1 MNLSGLLQL
10 GFASKSLLVGAD
22 EAGQCPKWLAARQ
35 QGVLLDDLR
44 KLADGLA
51 KIDGD
56 GNLTPAGKTAR
67 KRELG
72 TAFLAGLE
80 SESGKR
86 LLSMAVT
93 KRDLA
98 HAALRKA
105 QQPAGQTDIDRL
117 IALMEVQNAQ
127 RFLLELKPQ
136 QLLAE
141 LMRAVENRDGV
152 IYKGII
158 GLPAFILRDRQIS
171 REVLAA
177 AESEWLSKTCPT
189 EAAAAKG
196 ADVGLSVAEGDR
208 DLVARVVREACGIEE
223 PRKIEVRT

>member
-10 GFASKSLLVGAD
+10 GFASKSLLAGAD
-22 EAGQCPKWLAARQ
+22 AQQQDCRWLASKQ
-35 QGVLLDDLR
+35 QDAFTDDLR

-56 GNLTPAGKTAR
+56 GNLTAAGKTAR
-67 KRELG
+67 RRELG
-72 TAFLAGLE
+72 TAFLAQME
-80 SESGKR
+80 SEGGKR

-127 RFLLELKPQ
+127 RFLLELKPS
-136 QLLAE
+136 QLLSE
-141 LMRAVENRDGV
+141 LMKSVEGRDAVT
-152 IYKGII
+152 YKAIV
-158 GLPAFILRDRQIS
+158 GLPEFILRDRQITP
-171 REVLAA
+171 EVLSA
-177 AESEWLSKTCPT
+177 AEKEWLSKTCPS
-189 EAAAAKG
+189 EAAAVQA
-196 ADVGLSVAEGDR
+196 ADVGLQVAEGDR
-208 DLVARVVREACGIEE
+208 EQVAKIVRAECKIEE
-223 PRKIEVRT
+223 PRRVEVRK